1 MTDPLIIED
10 ARPFLSFV
18 IPLIGVLGI
27 VWAGESRKNL
37 RETCTFIAA
46 FAQASVVLS
55 MIPEVLAGAIFEY
68 QIWQVFTNVPL
79 LLRVDGP
86 GLLFA
91 SVASVLWIATTLY
104 AIGYMRGLHEHAQTR
119 FYSFFAISLSATMG
133 VAFSANLLTI
143 YFFYEML
150 SVSTFPLVTHM
161 QDKSARTG
169 GRTYLGYLLFTSLC
183 LLLPALS
190 WCYVWLE
197 GGQITMD
204 FLADTGKVGNSV
216 TFGPT
221 SQIILLILFTFGFA
235 KAGIMPLHSWLPG
248 AMVAP
253 TPVSAL
259 LHAVAVVKVGVFCLY
274 RVYADVFG
282 FEVLRSL
289 DGEDWMIA
297 LACATILISSLIA
310 LSQDNLKRRLA
321 FSTIGQL
328 GYVALGVTLATQNG
342 AGGSVLHIAMHACGK
357 ITLFFCAGAIF
368 VATGKKY
375 VSELRGLGRKMPI
388 TMGAFMIG
396 SLSVIGLPPLGGFVS
411 KWYLA
416 LGALDRDAVWVVV
429 VLLISSL
436 LNVFYLLPVAVTAF
450 FRTDE
455 TDEDSGIKEAPWT
468 CVLPLAL
475 TALGCFALFFFSGPL
490 LRLAGI
496 AE

>member
-1 MTDPLIIED
+1 MSLPIIVEDVRPLI
-10 ARPFLSFV
+10 A
-18 IPLIGVLGI
+18 LIAPWFGLFGI
-27 VWAGESRKNL
+27 MLVGEKRANL
-37 RETCTFIAA
+37 RELITFGAA
-46 FAQASVVLS
+46 SVQAAVVLS
-55 MIPEVLAGAIFEY
+55 MLPIILSGSIIEFH
-68 QIWQVFTNVPL
+68 IWQIFSNVPM

-91 SVASVLWIATTLY
+91 LVASILWIATTLY
-104 AIGYMRGLHEHAQTR
+104 SIGYMRGLHEHAQTR
-119 FYSFFAISLSATMG
+119 FYSFFALSLSATMG

-161 QDKSARTG
+161 QDKEARTG

-190 WCYVWLE
+190 WCYIWLD
-197 GGQITMD
+197 GGQMTMD
-204 FLADTGKVGNSV
+204 FLADTGKIGYFSE
-216 TFGPT
+216 TT
-221 SQIILLILFTFGFA
+221 QIALLLLFTFGFA
-235 KAGIMPLHSWLPG
+235 KAGLMPFHSWLPG

-259 LHAVAVVKVGVFCLY
+259 LHAVAVVKVGVFCVY

-282 FEVLRSL
+282 VDVLTEMN
-289 DGEDWMIA
+289 GQDWTMI
-297 LACATILISSLIA
+297 LASATILISSLIA

-328 GYVALGVTLATQNG
+328 GYIILGASIATDRGQGG
-342 AGGSVLHIAMHACGK
+342 AVLHIAMHACGK

-375 VSELRGLGRKMPI
+375 VSQLRGLGRRMPI

-416 LGALDRDAVWVVV
+416 LGALDRDVMWVVA

-436 LNVFYLLPVAVTAF
+436 LNVFYLLPVAVSAF
-450 FRTDE
+450 FRSGDTDE
-455 TDEDSGIKEAPWT
+455 EEQSIKEAPWP
-468 CVLPLAL
+468 CVVPLVF
-475 TALGCFALFFFSGPL
+475 TALGCFALFFWSDAL
-490 LRLAGI
+490 LKLAGVTP
-496 AE
+496 